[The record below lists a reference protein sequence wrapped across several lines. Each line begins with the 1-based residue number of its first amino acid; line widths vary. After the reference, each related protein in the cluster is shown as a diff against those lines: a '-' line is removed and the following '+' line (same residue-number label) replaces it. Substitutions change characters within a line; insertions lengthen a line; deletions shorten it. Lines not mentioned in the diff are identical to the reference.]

1 MIAIISKF
9 INKLQL
15 SNILLVKLTRFTV
28 DDKFSHQSKQKRSPL
43 ITYLIIHLTN
53 KLIHYNEVDSLNN
66 LKEESSDEFL
76 AFGYPCKLF
85 DSRGGRDCA
94 DESADLIP
102 LHCNRKILVDRIMS
116 LFGYQMDFIKEFDC
130 RLQLSNL
137 EKYDAS
143 KVEQSLLIADR
154 SLEALLDAER
164 YRDFKLTC
172 ETPKVENEKRMG
184 TEIYFNYDDLESKP
198 QHGCQPKEEAE
209 GTEDE
214 QKEQF
219 VPPAE
224 LKVPV
229 GVTMPK
235 TVKEGIIIEKT
246 AAFIAEQGSQMEI
259 IVNAKQKSNPQ
270 FRFLDW
276 NHPLNK
282 YYKHVL
288 KMIKEKRYTP
298 VVVKK
303 DPAPESE
310 SDSDDSSEH
319 YLHPSLMGGA
329 GKTAVAKD
337 TEPLSLPKT
346 SYRLGEE
353 NDVYSELFNGLVA
366 VCPQLAAAVSTAKG
380 KETGGSAEGLLL
392 PPPPDLYPVVDRV
405 AAYVARNG
413 PQFEQILRERNDPRF
428 SFIDPSNKYN
438 PYYMALLQNYESVPM
453 SLNYLSY
460 YGFVPQPPPPPRSTP
475 PPPAV
480 ENQEETLNLKKTKTV
495 YSSDHL
501 TSAAAS
507 SSVSEKKP
515 TEMGSVGPV
524 CFTIKAKNQE
534 ETCSMVDKANLDAH
548 QDETINLSLQSDS
561 DVLMS
566 DCAEKFDCKFV
577 DGSGDGTESTVK
589 SVDEYMRREI
599 TAFPEVGK
607 KEQKNVEEDLN
618 LKRARRYR
626 AKKFVDE
633 FAKKIRKR
641 EKSCVDE
648 EKVKKHGHISEG
660 ELCDSESSESTLI
673 GPSSNACYG
682 SEKKKKKK
690 KKKEEESK
698 GRLMNFDKLPL
709 SYAKCMKLNER
720 SRSRRRR
727 RSKSSSHSRHRRSTE
742 DRRRR
747 RSRSRKR
754 TSRSRSSRSTTSTRR
769 YYSSRHRRSRSIAKM
784 FVDQPEQLKN
794 WLINTLSPLYHLKL
808 YTKHLVVIE
817 FLCSRCDA
825 DPAALAK
832 YVMALLKKDKAE
844 ADLKH
849 FCLDQLDVFLQK
861 ETKKFV
867 DELFLALK
875 SKVYIV
881 TDKESQSTSTKEVPK
896 KRSLEPSRNEKPS
909 ADEHLKSRR
918 VDSHSG
924 SRPVRR
930 YGSSPKARSKSSE
943 RSKGKGDAT
952 SISQNKASSST
963 VRDRVKA
970 HWSPSNNKEQ
980 RKSTHKDSNEAV
992 GNAENDSVQSI
1003 RSEKEKRKKARCR
1016 DYDEKGY
1023 CMLGDN
1029 CVYDHG
1035 PDPVVVEDVA
1045 LSSMIPMKDGT
1056 GRSNKSLPTPPPNF
1070 SVPPPGYVPIP
1081 PPPPGVDS
1089 NFQTEGYNPEA
1100 PSLTSAST
1108 GTAVPL
1114 PPPYTQPPPPIW
1126 AQPPPV
1132 LRPFGPRQIASYA
1145 QLRVSFPRARQLI
1158 TLSEDRTNFDNF
1170 SQSTIR
1176 TQHKSVGQ
1184 INLRKRAAVDQINR
1198 QNRTLEVRRIP
1209 QPLNTITK
1217 LNEHFS
1223 QFGHIT
1229 NIEVC
1234 YEGDPQ
1240 AALITYMTRPQ
1251 ALAAYKSTDPI
1262 LNNRFIRVFWHNQK
1276 DGTAVDDTGT
1286 SDQSS
1291 RPARIPIRDRLEL
1304 PVKSSSNGTSSHE
1317 EAIFKAETNATA
1329 ANAGSDTV
1337 STTMNKNLQMDGD
1350 AFATKSVRLVHNADA
1365 EVKNPVANVAASKGE
1380 NTKRIL
1386 KKRLELQ
1393 RAETELFNRQL
1404 EQEKLLLK
1412 KLEDCKDQTTKELI
1426 IKTLKKLEISLM
1438 ATKKNLESRDFSKFV
1453 KRSKTEVQRDVL
1465 DAELE
1470 LITKKKAGEDIT
1482 EIAVRLQNLR
1492 KEMQHLNDTESN
1504 NKHCRNSAYRPE
1516 RNRRIP
1522 RSAVLDLRSRSI
1534 LITDFCME
1542 HKDALIEHLQ
1552 QFGTLRDIDF
1562 YPLTDPAVGKVI
1574 ASFYDRKEAERAF
1587 TDGKLFKDQLLNMT
1601 WAVEDKD
1608 AMAAALSAGSKS
1620 DLSAK
1625 ALLKTLDPPDDD
1637 DDDDDDLFEEN
1648 EREEVEEEEQQ
1659 LA

>member
-15 SNILLVKLTRFTV
+15 SNLLR
-28 DDKFSHQSKQKRSPL
+28 
-43 ITYLIIHLTN
+43 
-53 KLIHYNEVDSLNN
+53 
-66 LKEESSDEFL
+66 EESSDEFL

-229 GVTMPK
+229 GVTLPK

-438 PYYMALLQNYESVPM
+438 PYYMALLQNYESENYIVRLQQNVQNQFVEGVPM

-495 YSSDHL
+495 YCSDHL

-507 SSVSEKKP
+507 SSVSEKP

-534 ETCSMVDKANLDAH
+534 ETCSMMDKANLDAH

-577 DGSGDGTESTVK
+577 DGSGDAAESTVK
-589 SVDEYMRREI
+589 SVDEYMQREI
-599 TAFPEVGK
+599 TTFPEVGK
-607 KEQKNVEEDLN
+607 KEQKNVEEDLK

-673 GPSSNACYG
+673 GTSSNASYG
-682 SEKKKKKK
+682 
-690 KKKEEESK
+690 
-698 GRLMNFDKLPL
+698 
-709 SYAKCMKLNER
+709 
-720 SRSRRRR
+720 
-727 RSKSSSHSRHRRSTE
+727 
-742 DRRRR
+742 
-747 RSRSRKR
+747 
-754 TSRSRSSRSTTSTRR
+754 
-769 YYSSRHRRSRSIAKM
+769 I
-784 FVDQPEQLKN
+784 
-794 WLINTLSPLYHLKL
+794 
-808 YTKHLVVIE
+808 IE
-817 FLCSRCDA
+817 LLCSRCDA

-832 YVMALLKKDKAE
+832 YVMALLKKDKTE

-952 SISQNKASSST
+952 SVSQNKASSST

-980 RKSTHKDSNEAV
+980 RKSTHK
-992 GNAENDSVQSI
+992 
-1003 RSEKEKRKKARCR
+1003 
-1016 DYDEKGY
+1016 EKGY

-1045 LSSMIPMKDGT
+1045 LSSMIPS
-1056 GRSNKSLPTPPPNF
+1056 RSNKSLPTPPPNF

-1126 AQPPPV
+1126 AQLPPV

-1145 QLRVSFPRARQLI
+1145 QLR
-1158 TLSEDRTNFDNF
+1158 
-1170 SQSTIR
+1170 
-1176 TQHKSVGQ
+1176 
-1184 INLRKRAAVDQINR
+1184 
-1198 QNRTLEVRRIP
+1198 
-1209 QPLNTITK
+1209 
-1217 LNEHFS
+1217 
-1223 QFGHIT
+1223 
-1229 NIEVC
+1229 VC

-1286 SDQSS
+1286 PDQSS

-1329 ANAGSDTV
+1329 ANTGSDTI
-1337 STTMNKNLQMDGD
+1337 STTMNKMDGD

-1365 EVKNPVANVAASKGE
+1365 EVKNPMANVTSSKGE
-1380 NTKRIL
+1380 NTKVWI
-1386 KKRLELQ
+1386 
-1393 RAETELFNRQL
+1393 
-1404 EQEKLLLK
+1404 
-1412 KLEDCKDQTTKELI
+1412 
-1426 IKTLKKLEISLM
+1426 
-1438 ATKKNLESRDFSKFV
+1438 V
-1453 KRSKTEVQRDVL
+1453 VW
-1465 DAELE
+1465 
-1470 LITKKKAGEDIT
+1470 
-1482 EIAVRLQNLR
+1482 
-1492 KEMQHLNDTESN
+1492 SN

-1608 AMAAALSAGSKS
+1608 AMAAALSSGSKS

-1637 DDDDDDLFEEN
+1637 DDDDDLFEEN
-1648 EREEVEEEEQQ
+1648 EEVEEEEQQ
-1659 LA
+1659 LT

>member
-1 MIAIISKF
+1 MHRNSS
-9 INKLQL
+9 LQ
-15 SNILLVKLTRFTV
+15 
-28 DDKFSHQSKQKRSPL
+28 
-43 ITYLIIHLTN
+43 
-53 KLIHYNEVDSLNN
+53 
-66 LKEESSDEFL
+66 EESLDEFL

-85 DSRGGRDCA
+85 DSREDRDCA

-102 LHCNRKILVDRIMS
+102 LHCNRKILVDR
-116 LFGYQMDFIKEFDC
+116 FDC

-154 SLEALLDAER
+154 SFEALLDAER
-164 YRDFKLTC
+164 YRDFKLTY

-184 TEIYFNYDDLESKP
+184 TEIYFNYDNLESKP
-198 QHGCQPKEEAE
+198 QQGCQPKEEAE
-209 GTEDE
+209 GEEDE

-229 GVTMPK
+229 GVTLPK

-246 AAFIAEQGSQMEI
+246 AIFIAEQGSQMEI

-303 DPAPESE
+303 DPTPDSE
-310 SDSDDSSEH
+310 SDSDDSEH

-329 GKTAVAKD
+329 AKIAVAKD

-366 VCPQLAAAVSTAKG
+366 VCPQLAAAVSTAKE
-380 KETGGSAEGLLL
+380 KETAGSAEGLLL

-438 PYYMALLQNYESVPM
+438 PYYMALLQNYESEDYIAHLQQNVQNQSVEGVPM

-480 ENQEETLNLKKTKTV
+480 ENQEQTLNLNKTKTI
-495 YSSDHL
+495 YCSDHL
-501 TSAAAS
+501 TSAATTI
-507 SSVSEKKP
+507 SSVSEKP

-524 CFTIKAKNQE
+524 CFTIKAKNPE
-534 ETCSMVDKANLDAH
+534 ETCLIVDKANLDADL
-548 QDETINLSLQSDS
+548 DETINLPLQSDS
-561 DVLMS
+561 DVLS
-566 DCAEKFDCKFV
+566 DCAEKFDRKFV
-577 DGSGDGTESTVK
+577 DGGGDAEESAVK
-589 SVDEYMRREI
+589 SVDEYMHREI

-607 KEQKNVEEDLN
+607 KEQKNVEENLN
-618 LKRARRYR
+618 LKQARRYR

-633 FAKKIRKR
+633 FAKKIHKR

-648 EKVKKHGHISEG
+648 EKVKKHGHVSEG

-673 GPSSNACYG
+673 GTSSNACYG
-682 SEKKKKKK
+682 IDVGDPSQHPAVDIEKVQKIVDEEE
-690 KKKEEESK
+690 KEEEDQEK
-698 GRLMNFDKLPL
+698 ERLDHDHVPPL
-709 SYAKCMKLNER
+709 RIYCII
-720 SRSRRRR
+720 
-727 RSKSSSHSRHRRSTE
+727 T
-742 DRRRR
+742 
-747 RSRSRKR
+747 
-754 TSRSRSSRSTTSTRR
+754 
-769 YYSSRHRRSRSIAKM
+769 KM

-794 WLINTLSPLYHLKL
+794 WLINTLSPL
-808 YTKHLVVIE
+808 
-817 FLCSRCDA
+817 CDA

-832 YVMALLKKDKAE
+832 YVMALLKKDKTE

-881 TDKESQSTSTKEVPK
+881 TDKESQPSSTKEVPK

-918 VDSHSG
+918 VDSHSA

-930 YGSSPKARSKSSE
+930 YASSPKARSKSSE
-943 RSKGKGDAT
+943 RSKGKNDTT
-952 SISQNKASSST
+952 SVTQNKASSST

-980 RKSTHKDSNEAV
+980 RKSTHKDSNEAA

-1132 LRPFGPRQIASYA
+1132 LRPFGPRQMANYA
-1145 QLRVSFPRARQLI
+1145 QLRVNFPRARQLI
-1158 TLSEDRTNFDNF
+1158 TLSEDRPNFDNF
-1170 SQSTIR
+1170 PQSSIR

-1184 INLRKRAAVDQINR
+1184 INMRKRVAVDQINR
-1198 QNRTLEVRRIP
+1198 HNRTLEVRRIP

-1276 DGTAVDDTGT
+1276 DGPAAEDTGT
-1286 SDQSS
+1286 DQSS
-1291 RPARIPIRDRLEL
+1291 RPARIPIKDRLEL
-1304 PVKSSSNGTSSHE
+1304 PVKSSSNGTSSHDE
-1317 EAIFKAETNATA
+1317 VTFKSETA
-1329 ANAGSDTV
+1329 ANAGNNTI
-1337 STTMNKNLQMDGD
+1337 STTMNKDQQQMDDD
-1350 AFATKSVRLVHNADA
+1350 AFLTKSIRLHNADA
-1365 EVKNPVANVAASKGE
+1365 ELKNAAATAVATKGE

-1412 KLEDCKDQTTKELI
+1412 KLENCKDQTKKELI
-1426 IKTLKKLEISLM
+1426 LKTLKKLEISLM
-1438 ATKKNLESRDFSKFV
+1438 TTKKNLESRDFSKFV

-1470 LITKKKAGEDIT
+1470 LITKKKAGEDIS

-1492 KEMQHLNDTESN
+1492 REMQQLNDAESN
-1504 NKHCRNSAYRPE
+1504 NKQCRNSTYRPE

-1562 YPLTDPAVGKVI
+1562 YPLTDPTVGKVI

-1587 TDGKLFKDQLLNMT
+1587 TDGKVFKDQLLNMT

-1608 AMAAALSAGSKS
+1608 AMAAALTAGSKT

-1625 ALLKTLDPPDDD
+1625 ALLKTLDSPD

-1648 EREEVEEEEQQ
+1648 EREEIEEEQ

>member
-102 LHCNRKILVDRIMS
+102 LHCNRKILVDR
-116 LFGYQMDFIKEFDC
+116 FDC

-438 PYYMALLQNYESVPM
+438 PYYMALLQNYESENCIARLQQNVQNQFVEGVPM

-682 SEKKKKKK
+682 
-690 KKKEEESK
+690 
-698 GRLMNFDKLPL
+698 
-709 SYAKCMKLNER
+709 
-720 SRSRRRR
+720 
-727 RSKSSSHSRHRRSTE
+727 
-742 DRRRR
+742 
-747 RSRSRKR
+747 
-754 TSRSRSSRSTTSTRR
+754 
-769 YYSSRHRRSRSIAKM
+769 I
-784 FVDQPEQLKN
+784 
-794 WLINTLSPLYHLKL
+794 
-808 YTKHLVVIE
+808 IE

-980 RKSTHKDSNEAV
+980 RKSTHK
-992 GNAENDSVQSI
+992 
-1003 RSEKEKRKKARCR
+1003 
-1016 DYDEKGY
+1016 EKGY

-1045 LSSMIPMKDGT
+1045 LSSMIPS
-1056 GRSNKSLPTPPPNF
+1056 RSNKSLPTPPPNF

-1145 QLRVSFPRARQLI
+1145 QLR
-1158 TLSEDRTNFDNF
+1158 
-1170 SQSTIR
+1170 
-1176 TQHKSVGQ
+1176 
-1184 INLRKRAAVDQINR
+1184 
-1198 QNRTLEVRRIP
+1198 
-1209 QPLNTITK
+1209 
-1217 LNEHFS
+1217 
-1223 QFGHIT
+1223 
-1229 NIEVC
+1229 VC

-1337 STTMNKNLQMDGD
+1337 STTMNKMDGD

-1380 NTKRIL
+1380 NTKVWI
-1386 KKRLELQ
+1386 
-1393 RAETELFNRQL
+1393 
-1404 EQEKLLLK
+1404 
-1412 KLEDCKDQTTKELI
+1412 
-1426 IKTLKKLEISLM
+1426 
-1438 ATKKNLESRDFSKFV
+1438 V
-1453 KRSKTEVQRDVL
+1453 VW
-1465 DAELE
+1465 
-1470 LITKKKAGEDIT
+1470 
-1482 EIAVRLQNLR
+1482 
-1492 KEMQHLNDTESN
+1492 SN

>member
-15 SNILLVKLTRFTV
+15 SNLLR
-28 DDKFSHQSKQKRSPL
+28 
-43 ITYLIIHLTN
+43 
-53 KLIHYNEVDSLNN
+53 
-66 LKEESSDEFL
+66 EESSDEFL

-116 LFGYQMDFIKEFDC
+116 LFGYQMDFITEFDC

-229 GVTMPK
+229 GVTLPK

-438 PYYMALLQNYESVPM
+438 PYYMALLQNYESENYIVRLQQNVQNQFVEGVPM

-495 YSSDHL
+495 YCSDHL

-507 SSVSEKKP
+507 SSVSEKP

-534 ETCSMVDKANLDAH
+534 ETYSMMDKANLDAH
-548 QDETINLSLQSDS
+548 QGETINLSLQSDS

-577 DGSGDGTESTVK
+577 DGSGDAAESTVK
-589 SVDEYMRREI
+589 SVDEYMQREI
-599 TAFPEVGK
+599 TTFPEVGK
-607 KEQKNVEEDLN
+607 KEQKNVEKDLN

-660 ELCDSESSESTLI
+660 ELCDSESSEI
-673 GPSSNACYG
+673 
-682 SEKKKKKK
+682 
-690 KKKEEESK
+690 
-698 GRLMNFDKLPL
+698 
-709 SYAKCMKLNER
+709 
-720 SRSRRRR
+720 
-727 RSKSSSHSRHRRSTE
+727 
-742 DRRRR
+742 
-747 RSRSRKR
+747 
-754 TSRSRSSRSTTSTRR
+754 
-769 YYSSRHRRSRSIAKM
+769 
-784 FVDQPEQLKN
+784 
-794 WLINTLSPLYHLKL
+794 
-808 YTKHLVVIE
+808 IE
-817 FLCSRCDA
+817 LLCSRCDA

-832 YVMALLKKDKAE
+832 YVMALLKKDKTE

-909 ADEHLKSRR
+909 AEEHLKSRR

-963 VRDRVKA
+963 VRDRVKT

-980 RKSTHKDSNEAV
+980 RKSTHK
-992 GNAENDSVQSI
+992 
-1003 RSEKEKRKKARCR
+1003 
-1016 DYDEKGY
+1016 EKGY

-1045 LSSMIPMKDGT
+1045 LSSMIPS
-1056 GRSNKSLPTPPPNF
+1056 RSNKSLPTPPPNF

-1126 AQPPPV
+1126 AQLPPV

-1145 QLRVSFPRARQLI
+1145 QLR
-1158 TLSEDRTNFDNF
+1158 
-1170 SQSTIR
+1170 
-1176 TQHKSVGQ
+1176 
-1184 INLRKRAAVDQINR
+1184 
-1198 QNRTLEVRRIP
+1198 
-1209 QPLNTITK
+1209 
-1217 LNEHFS
+1217 
-1223 QFGHIT
+1223 
-1229 NIEVC
+1229 VC

-1329 ANAGSDTV
+1329 ANTGSDTI
-1337 STTMNKNLQMDGD
+1337 STTMNKMDGD

-1365 EVKNPVANVAASKGE
+1365 EVKSPMANVAASKGE
-1380 NTKRIL
+1380 NTKVWI
-1386 KKRLELQ
+1386 
-1393 RAETELFNRQL
+1393 
-1404 EQEKLLLK
+1404 
-1412 KLEDCKDQTTKELI
+1412 
-1426 IKTLKKLEISLM
+1426 
-1438 ATKKNLESRDFSKFV
+1438 V
-1453 KRSKTEVQRDVL
+1453 VW
-1465 DAELE
+1465 
-1470 LITKKKAGEDIT
+1470 
-1482 EIAVRLQNLR
+1482 
-1492 KEMQHLNDTESN
+1492 SN

-1534 LITDFCME
+1534 LITDFRME

-1608 AMAAALSAGSKS
+1608 AMAAALSSGSKS

-1637 DDDDDDLFEEN
+1637 DDDDDLFEEN
-1648 EREEVEEEEQQ
+1648 EEVEEEEQQ
-1659 LA
+1659 LT

>member
-1 MIAIISKF
+1 MHRNSL
-9 INKLQL
+9 LQ
-15 SNILLVKLTRFTV
+15 
-28 DDKFSHQSKQKRSPL
+28 
-43 ITYLIIHLTN
+43 
-53 KLIHYNEVDSLNN
+53 
-66 LKEESSDEFL
+66 EESSDEFL

-229 GVTMPK
+229 GVTLPK

-438 PYYMALLQNYESVPM
+438 PYYMALLQNYESENYIVRLQQNVQNQFVEGVPM

-495 YSSDHL
+495 YCSDHL

-507 SSVSEKKP
+507 SSVSEKP

-534 ETCSMVDKANLDAH
+534 ETCSMMDKANLDAH

-577 DGSGDGTESTVK
+577 DGSGDAAESTVK
-589 SVDEYMRREI
+589 SVDEYMQREI
-599 TAFPEVGK
+599 TTFPEVGK

-673 GPSSNACYG
+673 GTSSNASYG
-682 SEKKKKKK
+682 SEKKKKR

-727 RSKSSSHSRHRRSTE
+727 RSKSSSHSRHRKSTE

-747 RSRSRKR
+747 RRRSRKR
-754 TSRSRSSRSTTSTRR
+754 TSGSRSSRSTTSTRR
-769 YYSSRHRRSRSIAKM
+769 YYSSRHRRSRSITKM

-794 WLINTLSPLYHLKL
+794 WLINTLSPL
-808 YTKHLVVIE
+808 
-817 FLCSRCDA
+817 CDA

-832 YVMALLKKDKAE
+832 YVMALLKKDKTE

-963 VRDRVKA
+963 VRDRVKT

-1126 AQPPPV
+1126 AQLPPV

-1170 SQSTIR
+1170 SQSTMR

-1329 ANAGSDTV
+1329 ANTGSDTI
-1337 STTMNKNLQMDGD
+1337 STTMN
-1350 AFATKSVRLVHNADA
+1350 
-1365 EVKNPVANVAASKGE
+1365 
-1380 NTKRIL
+1380 KRIL

-1608 AMAAALSAGSKS
+1608 AMAAALSSGSKS

-1637 DDDDDDLFEEN
+1637 DDDDDLFEEN
-1648 EREEVEEEEQQ
+1648 EEVEEEEQQ
-1659 LA
+1659 LT

>member
-1 MIAIISKF
+1 MHRNSS
-9 INKLQL
+9 LQ
-15 SNILLVKLTRFTV
+15 
-28 DDKFSHQSKQKRSPL
+28 
-43 ITYLIIHLTN
+43 
-53 KLIHYNEVDSLNN
+53 
-66 LKEESSDEFL
+66 EESLDEFL

-85 DSRGGRDCA
+85 DSRENRDCA
-94 DESADLIP
+94 DESTDLIP
-102 LHCNRKILVDRIMS
+102 LHCNRKILVDR
-116 LFGYQMDFIKEFDC
+116 FDC

-154 SLEALLDAER
+154 SFEALLDAER
-164 YRDFKLTC
+164 YRDFKLTY
-172 ETPKVENEKRMG
+172 ETRKVENEKRMG

-198 QHGCQPKEEAE
+198 QQGCQPKEEAGE
-209 GTEDE
+209 EE
-214 QKEQF
+214 QKERF
-219 VPPAE
+219 VPPPE

-229 GVTMPK
+229 GVTLPK

-246 AAFIAEQGSQMEI
+246 AIFIAEQGSQMEI

-303 DPAPESE
+303 DPDPESE
-310 SDSDDSSEH
+310 SDSDDSEH

-329 GKTAVAKD
+329 AKVSVAKN

-366 VCPQLAAAVSTAKG
+366 VCPQLAAAVSTAKE
-380 KETGGSAEGLLL
+380 KETAGSAEGLLL

-438 PYYMALLQNYESVPM
+438 PYYMALLQNYESEDYIVRLQQNVQNQSVEGVPM
-453 SLNYLSY
+453 SMNYLSY

-480 ENQEETLNLKKTKTV
+480 ENQEQQTLNLNKTK
-495 YSSDHL
+495 SIHCSGHL
-501 TSAAAS
+501 TSAATA
-507 SSVSEKKP
+507 SSVSEKP

-524 CFTIKAKNQE
+524 CFTIKAKNPE
-534 ETCSMVDKANLDAH
+534 ETCLIVDKVNLDADL
-548 QDETINLSLQSDS
+548 DETMNLPLQSDS
-561 DVLMS
+561 DVLS
-566 DCAEKFDCKFV
+566 DRAEKFDRKFV
-577 DGSGDGTESTVK
+577 DGSGDAEESVLK
-589 SVDEYMRREI
+589 NVDEYMHREI

-607 KEQKNVEEDLN
+607 KEQKKNVEEDLN
-618 LKRARRYR
+618 LKQARRYR

-633 FAKKIRKR
+633 FAKKIRKK

-648 EKVKKHGHISEG
+648 EKVKKHGHVSEG

-673 GPSSNACYG
+673 GTSSNACHG
-682 SEKKKKKK
+682 IDVDDRSQHPAVDVEKIQKIVDD
-690 KKKEEESK
+690 EEEEEQEK
-698 GRLMNFDKLPL
+698 ERLDHDHVPPLRVDIIHLNVEDPDLKLFLAYFSLHSLMPL
-709 SYAKCMKLNER
+709 I
-720 SRSRRRR
+720 
-727 RSKSSSHSRHRRSTE
+727 
-742 DRRRR
+742 
-747 RSRSRKR
+747 
-754 TSRSRSSRSTTSTRR
+754 
-769 YYSSRHRRSRSIAKM
+769 IAKM

-794 WLINTLSPLYHLKL
+794 WLINTLSPLYKLKL
-808 YTKHLVVIE
+808 YTKHLVVIKL
-817 FLCSRCDA
+817 LCSRCDA

-832 YVMALLKKDKAE
+832 YVMALLKKDKTE

-881 TDKESQSTSTKEVPK
+881 TDKESQPSSTKEVPK

-924 SRPVRR
+924 SRPARR
-930 YGSSPKARSKSSE
+930 YASSPKARSKSTE
-943 RSKGKGDAT
+943 RSKGKGDTT
-952 SISQNKASSST
+952 SVTQNKASSST

-970 HWSPSNNKEQ
+970 HWSPSSNKEQ
-980 RKSTHKDSNEAV
+980 RKSTHKDLNEAA

-1114 PPPYTQPPPPIW
+1114 PPPYTQPPPPLW

-1132 LRPFGPRQIASYA
+1132 LRPFGPRQLASYA
-1145 QLRVSFPRARQLI
+1145 QLRVGFPRARQLI
-1158 TLSEDRTNFDNF
+1158 TLSENRPNFDNF
-1170 SQSTIR
+1170 PQTSIR
-1176 TQHKSVGQ
+1176 TPHKSVGQ
-1184 INLRKRAAVDQINR
+1184 INMRKRAAVDQINR

-1209 QPLNTITK
+1209 QPLNTIAK

-1276 DGTAVDDTGT
+1276 DGSAAEDATGT
-1286 SDQSS
+1286 EQSS
-1291 RPARIPIRDRLEL
+1291 RPARIPIKDRLEL
-1304 PVKSSSNGTSSHE
+1304 PAKSSSNGTSSHD
-1317 EAIFKAETNATA
+1317 EAALKSETNTTA
-1329 ANAGSDTV
+1329 ANAGSNTI
-1337 STTMNKNLQMDGD
+1337 SMNKDQQQMDGD
-1350 AFATKSVRLVHNADA
+1350 TFATKSARLHNADA
-1365 EVKNPVANVAASKGE
+1365 ESRNAATTPVASKGE

-1412 KLEDCKDQTTKELI
+1412 KLEDCKDQCTKELI
-1426 IKTLKKLEISLM
+1426 LKTLKKLEVSLM
-1438 ATKKNLESRDFSKFV
+1438 TTKKNLESRDFSKFV

-1470 LITKKKAGEDIT
+1470 LITKKKAGEDIS
-1482 EIAVRLQNLR
+1482 EIAARLQNLR
-1492 KEMQHLNDTESN
+1492 KEMQHLNDAESN
-1504 NKHCRNSAYRPE
+1504 NKQCRNSTYRPE

-1522 RSAVLDLRSRSI
+1522 KSAVLDLRSRSI

-1587 TDGKLFKDQLLNMT
+1587 TDGKAFKDQLLNMT

-1608 AMAAALSAGSKS
+1608 AMAAALTAGSKT

-1625 ALLKTLDPPDDD
+1625 ALLKTLDSPDDD
-1637 DDDDDDLFEEN
+1637 DDDDDDDVGCWVKF
-1648 EREEVEEEEQQ
+1648 
-1659 LA
+1659 

>member
-15 SNILLVKLTRFTV
+15 SNLLR
-28 DDKFSHQSKQKRSPL
+28 
-43 ITYLIIHLTN
+43 
-53 KLIHYNEVDSLNN
+53 
-66 LKEESSDEFL
+66 EESSDEFL

-214 QKEQF
+214 QQEQF

-229 GVTMPK
+229 GVTLPK

-310 SDSDDSSEH
+310 SDSDDSGEH

-438 PYYMALLQNYESVPM
+438 PYYMALLQNYESENYIVRLQQNVQNQFVEGVPM

-495 YSSDHL
+495 YCSDHL

-507 SSVSEKKP
+507 SSVSEKP

-534 ETCSMVDKANLDAH
+534 ETCSMMDKANLDAH

-577 DGSGDGTESTVK
+577 DGSGDAAESTVK
-589 SVDEYMRREI
+589 SVDEYMQREI
-599 TAFPEVGK
+599 TTFPEVGK

-660 ELCDSESSESTLI
+660 ELCDSESSEI
-673 GPSSNACYG
+673 
-682 SEKKKKKK
+682 
-690 KKKEEESK
+690 
-698 GRLMNFDKLPL
+698 
-709 SYAKCMKLNER
+709 
-720 SRSRRRR
+720 
-727 RSKSSSHSRHRRSTE
+727 
-742 DRRRR
+742 
-747 RSRSRKR
+747 
-754 TSRSRSSRSTTSTRR
+754 
-769 YYSSRHRRSRSIAKM
+769 
-784 FVDQPEQLKN
+784 
-794 WLINTLSPLYHLKL
+794 
-808 YTKHLVVIE
+808 IE
-817 FLCSRCDA
+817 LLCSRCDA

-832 YVMALLKKDKAE
+832 YVMALLKKDKTE

-963 VRDRVKA
+963 VRDRVKT

-980 RKSTHKDSNEAV
+980 RKSTHK
-992 GNAENDSVQSI
+992 
-1003 RSEKEKRKKARCR
+1003 
-1016 DYDEKGY
+1016 EKGY

-1045 LSSMIPMKDGT
+1045 LSSMIPS
-1056 GRSNKSLPTPPPNF
+1056 RSNKSLPTPPPNF

-1126 AQPPPV
+1126 AQLPPV

-1145 QLRVSFPRARQLI
+1145 QLR
-1158 TLSEDRTNFDNF
+1158 
-1170 SQSTIR
+1170 
-1176 TQHKSVGQ
+1176 
-1184 INLRKRAAVDQINR
+1184 
-1198 QNRTLEVRRIP
+1198 
-1209 QPLNTITK
+1209 
-1217 LNEHFS
+1217 
-1223 QFGHIT
+1223 
-1229 NIEVC
+1229 VC

-1276 DGTAVDDTGT
+1276 DGTAVDDSGT
-1286 SDQSS
+1286 PDQSS

-1317 EAIFKAETNATA
+1317 EAIFKAETNATS
-1329 ANAGSDTV
+1329 ANTGSDTI
-1337 STTMNKNLQMDGD
+1337 STTMNKMDGD

-1365 EVKNPVANVAASKGE
+1365 EVKSPMANVAASKGE
-1380 NTKRIL
+1380 NTKVWI
-1386 KKRLELQ
+1386 
-1393 RAETELFNRQL
+1393 
-1404 EQEKLLLK
+1404 
-1412 KLEDCKDQTTKELI
+1412 
-1426 IKTLKKLEISLM
+1426 
-1438 ATKKNLESRDFSKFV
+1438 V
-1453 KRSKTEVQRDVL
+1453 VW
-1465 DAELE
+1465 
-1470 LITKKKAGEDIT
+1470 
-1482 EIAVRLQNLR
+1482 
-1492 KEMQHLNDTESN
+1492 SN

-1534 LITDFCME
+1534 LITDFRME

-1608 AMAAALSAGSKS
+1608 AMAAALSSGSKS

-1637 DDDDDDLFEEN
+1637 DDDDDLFEEN
-1648 EREEVEEEEQQ
+1648 EEVEEEEQQ
-1659 LA
+1659 LT

>member
-1 MIAIISKF
+1 MHRNSL
-9 INKLQL
+9 LQ
-15 SNILLVKLTRFTV
+15 
-28 DDKFSHQSKQKRSPL
+28 
-43 ITYLIIHLTN
+43 
-53 KLIHYNEVDSLNN
+53 
-66 LKEESSDEFL
+66 EESSDEFL

-229 GVTMPK
+229 GVTLPK

-438 PYYMALLQNYESVPM
+438 PYYMALLQNYESENYIVRLQQNVQNQFVEGVPM

-495 YSSDHL
+495 YCSDHL

-507 SSVSEKKP
+507 SSVSEKP

-534 ETCSMVDKANLDAH
+534 ETCSMMDKANLDAH

-577 DGSGDGTESTVK
+577 DGSGDAAESTVK
-589 SVDEYMRREI
+589 SVDEYMQREI
-599 TAFPEVGK
+599 TTFPEVGK

-673 GPSSNACYG
+673 GTSSNASYG
-682 SEKKKKKK
+682 SEKKKKR

-727 RSKSSSHSRHRRSTE
+727 RSKSSSHSRHRKSTE

-747 RSRSRKR
+747 RRRSRKR
-754 TSRSRSSRSTTSTRR
+754 TSGSRSSRSTTSTRR
-769 YYSSRHRRSRSIAKM
+769 YYSSRHRRSRSITKM

-808 YTKHLVVIE
+808 YTKYLVVIE
-817 FLCSRCDA
+817 LLCSRCDA

-832 YVMALLKKDKAE
+832 YVMALLKKDKTE

-963 VRDRVKA
+963 VRDRVKT

-1126 AQPPPV
+1126 AQLPPV

-1170 SQSTIR
+1170 SQSTMR

-1329 ANAGSDTV
+1329 ANTGSDTI
-1337 STTMNKNLQMDGD
+1337 STTMNKMDGD

-1365 EVKNPVANVAASKGE
+1365 EVKNPMANVAASKGE

-1608 AMAAALSAGSKS
+1608 AMAAALSSGSKS

-1637 DDDDDDLFEEN
+1637 DDDDDLFEEN
-1648 EREEVEEEEQQ
+1648 EEVEEEEQQ
-1659 LA
+1659 LT

>member
-15 SNILLVKLTRFTV
+15 SNLLR
-28 DDKFSHQSKQKRSPL
+28 
-43 ITYLIIHLTN
+43 
-53 KLIHYNEVDSLNN
+53 
-66 LKEESSDEFL
+66 EESSDEFL

-116 LFGYQMDFIKEFDC
+116 LFGYQMDFITEFDC

-229 GVTMPK
+229 GVTLPK

-438 PYYMALLQNYESVPM
+438 PYYMALLQNYESENYIVRLQQNVQNQFVEGVPM

-495 YSSDHL
+495 YCSDHL

-507 SSVSEKKP
+507 SSVSEKP

-534 ETCSMVDKANLDAH
+534 ETYSMMDKANLDAH
-548 QDETINLSLQSDS
+548 QGETINLSLQSDS

-577 DGSGDGTESTVK
+577 DGSGDAAESTVK
-589 SVDEYMRREI
+589 SVDEYMQREI
-599 TAFPEVGK
+599 TTFPEVGK
-607 KEQKNVEEDLN
+607 KEQKNVEKDLN

-660 ELCDSESSESTLI
+660 ELCDSESSESTLF
-673 GPSSNACYG
+673 GTSSNASYG
-682 SEKKKKKK
+682 SEKKKKR

-698 GRLMNFDKLPL
+698 RRLMNFDKLPL

-727 RSKSSSHSRHRRSTE
+727 RSKSSSHSRHRKSTE

-747 RSRSRKR
+747 RRRSRKR
-754 TSRSRSSRSTTSTRR
+754 TSGSRSSRSTTSMRR
-769 YYSSRHRRSRSIAKM
+769 YYSSRHRRSRSITKM

-794 WLINTLSPLYHLKL
+794 WLINTLSPL
-808 YTKHLVVIE
+808 
-817 FLCSRCDA
+817 CDA

-832 YVMALLKKDKAE
+832 YVMALLKKDKTE

-909 ADEHLKSRR
+909 AEEHLKSRR

-963 VRDRVKA
+963 VRDRVKT

-1126 AQPPPV
+1126 AQLPPV

-1170 SQSTIR
+1170 SQSTMR

-1198 QNRTLEVRRIP
+1198 QSRTLEVRRIP

-1329 ANAGSDTV
+1329 ANTGSDTI
-1337 STTMNKNLQMDGD
+1337 STTMNKMDGD

-1365 EVKNPVANVAASKGE
+1365 EVKSPMANVAASKGE

-1534 LITDFCME
+1534 LITDFRME

-1608 AMAAALSAGSKS
+1608 AMAAALSSGSKS

-1637 DDDDDDLFEEN
+1637 DDDDDLFEEN
-1648 EREEVEEEEQQ
+1648 EEVEEEEQQ
-1659 LA
+1659 LT

>member
-1 MIAIISKF
+1 MRLI
-9 INKLQL
+9 
-15 SNILLVKLTRFTV
+15 V
-28 DDKFSHQSKQKRSPL
+28 D
-43 ITYLIIHLTN
+43 
-53 KLIHYNEVDSLNN
+53 
-66 LKEESSDEFL
+66 
-76 AFGYPCKLF
+76 
-85 DSRGGRDCA
+85 
-94 DESADLIP
+94 
-102 LHCNRKILVDRIMS
+102 CN
-116 LFGYQMDFIKEFDC
+116 
-130 RLQLSNL
+130 
-137 EKYDAS
+137 
-143 KVEQSLLIADR
+143 R

-380 KETGGSAEGLLL
+380 KET
-392 PPPPDLYPVVDRV
+392 VDRV

-495 YSSDHL
+495 YCSDHL

-566 DCAEKFDCKFV
+566 DCAEKFGCKFV
-577 DGSGDGTESTVK
+577 DGSGDATESTVK
-589 SVDEYMRREI
+589 SVDEYMQREI

-607 KEQKNVEEDLN
+607 KEQKNDEEDLN

-682 SEKKKKKK
+682 SEKKKKRK

-769 YYSSRHRRSRSIAKM
+769 YYSSRHRRSRSKIKIAD
-784 FVDQPEQLKN
+784 FVEKINKIKLSYFEQ
-794 WLINTLSPLYHLKL
+794 
-808 YTKHLVVIE
+808 
-817 FLCSRCDA
+817 
-825 DPAALAK
+825 
-832 YVMALLKKDKAE
+832 
-844 ADLKH
+844 
-849 FCLDQLDVFLQK
+849 
-861 ETKKFV
+861 
-867 DELFLALK
+867 
-875 SKVYIV
+875 
-881 TDKESQSTSTKEVPK
+881 
-896 KRSLEPSRNEKPS
+896 
-909 ADEHLKSRR
+909 
-918 VDSHSG
+918 
-924 SRPVRR
+924 
-930 YGSSPKARSKSSE
+930 
-943 RSKGKGDAT
+943 
-952 SISQNKASSST
+952 
-963 VRDRVKA
+963 
-970 HWSPSNNKEQ
+970 
-980 RKSTHKDSNEAV
+980 
-992 GNAENDSVQSI
+992 
-1003 RSEKEKRKKARCR
+1003 
-1016 DYDEKGY
+1016 
-1023 CMLGDN
+1023 
-1029 CVYDHG
+1029 
-1035 PDPVVVEDVA
+1035 
-1045 LSSMIPMKDGT
+1045 
-1056 GRSNKSLPTPPPNF
+1056 
-1070 SVPPPGYVPIP
+1070 
-1081 PPPPGVDS
+1081 
-1089 NFQTEGYNPEA
+1089 
-1100 PSLTSAST
+1100 
-1108 GTAVPL
+1108 
-1114 PPPYTQPPPPIW
+1114 
-1126 AQPPPV
+1126 
-1132 LRPFGPRQIASYA
+1132 SY
-1145 QLRVSFPRARQLI
+1145 F
-1158 TLSEDRTNFDNF
+1158 
-1170 SQSTIR
+1170 
-1176 TQHKSVGQ
+1176 
-1184 INLRKRAAVDQINR
+1184 
-1198 QNRTLEVRRIP
+1198 
-1209 QPLNTITK
+1209 
-1217 LNEHFS
+1217 
-1223 QFGHIT
+1223 
-1229 NIEVC
+1229 
-1234 YEGDPQ
+1234 
-1240 AALITYMTRPQ
+1240 
-1251 ALAAYKSTDPI
+1251 
-1262 LNNRFIRVFWHNQK
+1262 
-1276 DGTAVDDTGT
+1276 
-1286 SDQSS
+1286 
-1291 RPARIPIRDRLEL
+1291 
-1304 PVKSSSNGTSSHE
+1304 
-1317 EAIFKAETNATA
+1317 
-1329 ANAGSDTV
+1329 
-1337 STTMNKNLQMDGD
+1337 
-1350 AFATKSVRLVHNADA
+1350 
-1365 EVKNPVANVAASKGE
+1365 
-1380 NTKRIL
+1380 
-1386 KKRLELQ
+1386 
-1393 RAETELFNRQL
+1393 
-1404 EQEKLLLK
+1404 
-1412 KLEDCKDQTTKELI
+1412 
-1426 IKTLKKLEISLM
+1426 
-1438 ATKKNLESRDFSKFV
+1438 
-1453 KRSKTEVQRDVL
+1453 
-1465 DAELE
+1465 
-1470 LITKKKAGEDIT
+1470 
-1482 EIAVRLQNLR
+1482 
-1492 KEMQHLNDTESN
+1492 
-1504 NKHCRNSAYRPE
+1504 
-1516 RNRRIP
+1516 
-1522 RSAVLDLRSRSI
+1522 
-1534 LITDFCME
+1534 
-1542 HKDALIEHLQ
+1542 
-1552 QFGTLRDIDF
+1552 
-1562 YPLTDPAVGKVI
+1562 
-1574 ASFYDRKEAERAF
+1574 
-1587 TDGKLFKDQLLNMT
+1587 
-1601 WAVEDKD
+1601 
-1608 AMAAALSAGSKS
+1608 
-1620 DLSAK
+1620 
-1625 ALLKTLDPPDDD
+1625 
-1637 DDDDDDLFEEN
+1637 
-1648 EREEVEEEEQQ
+1648 
-1659 LA
+1659 

>member
-102 LHCNRKILVDRIMS
+102 LHCNRKILVDR
-116 LFGYQMDFIKEFDC
+116 FDC

-438 PYYMALLQNYESVPM
+438 PYYMALLQNYESENCIARLQQNVQNQFVEGVPM

-682 SEKKKKKK
+682 
-690 KKKEEESK
+690 
-698 GRLMNFDKLPL
+698 
-709 SYAKCMKLNER
+709 
-720 SRSRRRR
+720 
-727 RSKSSSHSRHRRSTE
+727 
-742 DRRRR
+742 
-747 RSRSRKR
+747 
-754 TSRSRSSRSTTSTRR
+754 
-769 YYSSRHRRSRSIAKM
+769 I
-784 FVDQPEQLKN
+784 
-794 WLINTLSPLYHLKL
+794 
-808 YTKHLVVIE
+808 IE

-980 RKSTHKDSNEAV
+980 RKSTHK
-992 GNAENDSVQSI
+992 
-1003 RSEKEKRKKARCR
+1003 
-1016 DYDEKGY
+1016 EKGY

-1045 LSSMIPMKDGT
+1045 LSSMIPS
-1056 GRSNKSLPTPPPNF
+1056 RSNKSLPTPPPNF

-1145 QLRVSFPRARQLI
+1145 QLR
-1158 TLSEDRTNFDNF
+1158 
-1170 SQSTIR
+1170 
-1176 TQHKSVGQ
+1176 
-1184 INLRKRAAVDQINR
+1184 
-1198 QNRTLEVRRIP
+1198 
-1209 QPLNTITK
+1209 
-1217 LNEHFS
+1217 
-1223 QFGHIT
+1223 
-1229 NIEVC
+1229 VC

-1337 STTMNKNLQMDGD
+1337 STTMNKMDGD

-1380 NTKRIL
+1380 NTKVWIVVWSIY
-1386 KKRLELQ
+1386 
-1393 RAETELFNRQL
+1393 
-1404 EQEKLLLK
+1404 
-1412 KLEDCKDQTTKELI
+1412 C
-1426 IKTLKKLEISLM
+1426 
-1438 ATKKNLESRDFSKFV
+1438 
-1453 KRSKTEVQRDVL
+1453 
-1465 DAELE
+1465 
-1470 LITKKKAGEDIT
+1470 
-1482 EIAVRLQNLR
+1482 
-1492 KEMQHLNDTESN
+1492 N

-1637 DDDDDDLFEEN
+1637 DDDDDLFEEN

>member
-438 PYYMALLQNYESVPM
+438 PYYMALLQNYESENCIARLQQNVQNQFVEGVPM

-1045 LSSMIPMKDGT
+1045 LSSMIPK
-1056 GRSNKSLPTPPPNF
+1056 
-1070 SVPPPGYVPIP
+1070 
-1081 PPPPGVDS
+1081 
-1089 NFQTEGYNPEA
+1089 
-1100 PSLTSAST
+1100 
-1108 GTAVPL
+1108 
-1114 PPPYTQPPPPIW
+1114 
-1126 AQPPPV
+1126 
-1132 LRPFGPRQIASYA
+1132 
-1145 QLRVSFPRARQLI
+1145 
-1158 TLSEDRTNFDNF
+1158 
-1170 SQSTIR
+1170 
-1176 TQHKSVGQ
+1176 
-1184 INLRKRAAVDQINR
+1184 
-1198 QNRTLEVRRIP
+1198 
-1209 QPLNTITK
+1209 
-1217 LNEHFS
+1217 
-1223 QFGHIT
+1223 
-1229 NIEVC
+1229 
-1234 YEGDPQ
+1234 
-1240 AALITYMTRPQ
+1240 
-1251 ALAAYKSTDPI
+1251 
-1262 LNNRFIRVFWHNQK
+1262 
-1276 DGTAVDDTGT
+1276 
-1286 SDQSS
+1286 
-1291 RPARIPIRDRLEL
+1291 L

-1337 STTMNKNLQMDGD
+1337 STTMNKMDGD

>member
-1 MIAIISKF
+1 MHRNSS
-9 INKLQL
+9 LQ
-15 SNILLVKLTRFTV
+15 
-28 DDKFSHQSKQKRSPL
+28 
-43 ITYLIIHLTN
+43 
-53 KLIHYNEVDSLNN
+53 
-66 LKEESSDEFL
+66 EESLDEFL

-85 DSRGGRDCA
+85 DSREDRDCA

-116 LFGYQMDFIKEFDC
+116 LFGYQMVFITEFDC

-154 SLEALLDAER
+154 SFEALLDAER
-164 YRDFKLTC
+164 YRDFKLTY

-184 TEIYFNYDDLESKP
+184 TEIYFNYDNLESKP
-198 QHGCQPKEEAE
+198 QQGCQPKEEAE
-209 GTEDE
+209 GEEDE

-229 GVTMPK
+229 GVTLPK

-246 AAFIAEQGSQMEI
+246 AIFIAEQGSQMEI

-303 DPAPESE
+303 DPTPDSE
-310 SDSDDSSEH
+310 SDSDDSEH

-329 GKTAVAKD
+329 AKIAVAKD

-366 VCPQLAAAVSTAKG
+366 VCPQLAAAVSTAKE
-380 KETGGSAEGLLL
+380 KETAGSAEGLLL

-438 PYYMALLQNYESVPM
+438 PYYMALLQNYESEDYIAHLQQNVQNQSVEGVPM

-480 ENQEETLNLKKTKTV
+480 ENQEQTLNLNKTKTI
-495 YSSDHL
+495 YCSDHL
-501 TSAAAS
+501 TSAATTI
-507 SSVSEKKP
+507 SSVSEKP

-524 CFTIKAKNQE
+524 CFTIKAKNPE
-534 ETCSMVDKANLDAH
+534 ETCLIVDKANLDADL
-548 QDETINLSLQSDS
+548 DETINLPLQSDS
-561 DVLMS
+561 DVLS
-566 DCAEKFDCKFV
+566 DCAEKFDRKFV
-577 DGSGDGTESTVK
+577 DGGGDAEESAVK
-589 SVDEYMRREI
+589 SVDEYMHREI

-607 KEQKNVEEDLN
+607 KEQKNVEENLN
-618 LKRARRYR
+618 LKQARRYR

-633 FAKKIRKR
+633 FAKKIHKR

-648 EKVKKHGHISEG
+648 EKVKKHGHVSEG

-673 GPSSNACYG
+673 GTSSNACYG
-682 SEKKKKKK
+682 
-690 KKKEEESK
+690 
-698 GRLMNFDKLPL
+698 N
-709 SYAKCMKLNER
+709 
-720 SRSRRRR
+720 
-727 RSKSSSHSRHRRSTE
+727 
-742 DRRRR
+742 
-747 RSRSRKR
+747 
-754 TSRSRSSRSTTSTRR
+754 
-769 YYSSRHRRSRSIAKM
+769 
-784 FVDQPEQLKN
+784 
-794 WLINTLSPLYHLKL
+794 
-808 YTKHLVVIE
+808 
-817 FLCSRCDA
+817 
-825 DPAALAK
+825 PAALAK
-832 YVMALLKKDKAE
+832 YVMALLKKDKTE

-881 TDKESQSTSTKEVPK
+881 TDKESQPSSTKEVPK

-918 VDSHSG
+918 VDSHSA

-930 YGSSPKARSKSSE
+930 YASSPKARSKSSE
-943 RSKGKGDAT
+943 RSKGKNDTT
-952 SISQNKASSST
+952 SVTQNKASSST

-980 RKSTHKDSNEAV
+980 RKSTHK
-992 GNAENDSVQSI
+992 
-1003 RSEKEKRKKARCR
+1003 
-1016 DYDEKGY
+1016 EKGY

-1045 LSSMIPMKDGT
+1045 LSSMIPS
-1056 GRSNKSLPTPPPNF
+1056 RSNKSLPTPPPNF

-1132 LRPFGPRQIASYA
+1132 LRPFGPRQMANYA
-1145 QLRVSFPRARQLI
+1145 QLR
-1158 TLSEDRTNFDNF
+1158 
-1170 SQSTIR
+1170 
-1176 TQHKSVGQ
+1176 
-1184 INLRKRAAVDQINR
+1184 
-1198 QNRTLEVRRIP
+1198 
-1209 QPLNTITK
+1209 
-1217 LNEHFS
+1217 
-1223 QFGHIT
+1223 
-1229 NIEVC
+1229 VC

-1276 DGTAVDDTGT
+1276 DGPAAEDTGT
-1286 SDQSS
+1286 DQSS
-1291 RPARIPIRDRLEL
+1291 RPARIPIKDRLEL
-1304 PVKSSSNGTSSHE
+1304 PVKSSSNGTSSHDE
-1317 EAIFKAETNATA
+1317 VTFKSETA
-1329 ANAGSDTV
+1329 ANAGNNTI
-1337 STTMNKNLQMDGD
+1337 STTMNKDQQQMDDD
-1350 AFATKSVRLVHNADA
+1350 AFLTKSIRLHNADA
-1365 EVKNPVANVAASKGE
+1365 ELKNAAATAVATKGE

-1412 KLEDCKDQTTKELI
+1412 KLENCKDQTKKELI
-1426 IKTLKKLEISLM
+1426 LKTLKKLEISLM
-1438 ATKKNLESRDFSKFV
+1438 TTKKNLESRDFSKFV

-1470 LITKKKAGEDIT
+1470 LITKKKAGEDIS

-1492 KEMQHLNDTESN
+1492 REMQQLNDAESN
-1504 NKHCRNSAYRPE
+1504 NKQCRNSTYRPE

-1562 YPLTDPAVGKVI
+1562 YPLTDPTVGKVI

-1587 TDGKLFKDQLLNMT
+1587 TDGKVFKDQLLNMT

-1608 AMAAALSAGSKS
+1608 AMAAALTAGSKT

-1625 ALLKTLDPPDDD
+1625 ALLKTLDSPD

-1648 EREEVEEEEQQ
+1648 EREEIEEEQ